1 MADTATPISPVPPN
15 SAPPNP
21 EVTYPDGVS
30 PESRKWLFVG
40 LVAGTALPVCL
51 VLVVLGFVPGLGLR
65 HVHPYAP
72 LAWGAPFAILLL
84 LVLWAALGLVLNV
97 LCGRSVLIPPKL
109 LGMVIRLF
117 LPPMTLV
124 GRILGKSKD
133 EVRSSFI
140 NVNNELVK
148 GTEKTFLPQEV
159 LVLLP
164 HCLQNS
170 ECTIRLTHDI
180 ANCRRCGKCCI
191 MNILELCQRYGVHV
205 SVVTGGTVARRI
217 VKEKR
222 PKLVLAVACE
232 RDLASGIQ
240 DTFPL
245 TVYGVVNE
253 RPNGPCFNTQVSIPR
268 LEQAFQR
275 FLSSVPPEP
284 ETGQTP

>member
-1 MADTATPISPVPPN
+1 MADSATPIPPI
-15 SAPPNP
+15 SPNP
-21 EVTYPDGVS
+21 AATYPDGAS
-30 PESRKWLFVG
+30 PESLKWLFVG

-51 VLVVLGFVPGLGLR
+51 VLGLLGFVPGLGLAYL
-65 HVHPYAP
+65 HPYAP

-84 LVLWAALGLVLNV
+84 LVLWAALGLALNV
-97 LCGRSVLIPPKL
+97 LCGRAVLIPPKL

-124 GRILGKSKD
+124 GRILGRSKD

-140 NVNNELVK
+140 NVNNDLVR
-148 GTEKTFLPQEV
+148 GEERTFLPQEV

-170 ECTIRLTHDI
+170 ECTIRLTHNI

-191 MNILELCQRYGVHV
+191 MNILELCERYGVHV
-205 SVVTGGTVARRI
+205 FVVTGGTIARRI
-217 VKEKR
+217 VKQVR

-253 RPNGPCFNTQVSIPR
+253 RPNGPCFNTHVSIPL
-268 LEQAFQR
+268 LEQALQR

-284 ETGQTP
+284 ETGQTS

>member
-1 MADTATPISPVPPN
+1 MADTATPIPIATSPD
-15 SAPPNP
+15 
-21 EVTYPDGVS
+21 EVS

-40 LVAGTALPVCL
+40 LVAGTALPVC
-51 VLVVLGFVPGLGLR
+51 VVLALLGVVPGLGLR

-84 LVLWAALGLVLNV
+84 LVLWAALGLALNV
-97 LCGRSVLIPPKL
+97 LCGKAVLIPPKL

-140 NVNNELVK
+140 NVNNSLVK
-148 GTEKTFLPQEV
+148 GAEQTFLPQEV

-170 ECTIRLTHDI
+170 QCTIRLTHNI

-191 MNILELCQRYGVHV
+191 MNILDLCERYGVHV
-205 SVVTGGTVARRI
+205 HVVTGGTVARRI

-275 FLSSVPPEP
+275 FLFKVPPESDI
-284 ETGQTP
+284 GHAS